1 MNDLRKYVTLME
13 NIVSGGDIIEDKT
26 VSVTIPSGKSPED
39 TRIEDMKLSKFNTYI
54 GATPEN
60 IRELIFNDLN
70 EDGLALNE
78 NDWGYIDADKNE
90 ASQRD
95 DFSIDIFMI
104 RDGKVIPQAVNT
116 TFEDF
121 KNWEMTSDYPEDYF
135 ELVHKELSRTGNYIN
150 EEGWLNVEVIG
161 HSELMNSEY
170 YESINENSKVKVTN
184 KSTGKSV
191 VTTPKRI
198 NEKKHKAN
206 NTGSMENMIKELKE
220 NKKLENDIYKVE
232 LH

>member
-26 VSVTIPSGKSPED
+26 ISVTIPTGKSPHD
-39 TRIEDMKLSKFNTYI
+39 TSIEDMKLSKFNTYI

-78 NDWGYIDADKNE
+78 NDWAYIDADKDE
-90 ASQRD
+90 VRQSD

-116 TFEDF
+116 TFQDF
-121 KNWEMTSDYPEDYF
+121 KNWEMTSNYPEDYF
-135 ELVHKELSRTGNYIN
+135 ELVHKELARTGNYVN
-150 EEGWLNVEVIG
+150 EEGWLSAEVADE
-161 HSELMNSEY
+161 ELMNSEY
-170 YESINENSKVKVTN
+170 YDNINENSKVTVTN
-184 KSTGKSV
+184 KNTGKSV

-206 NTGSMENMIKELKE
+206 STGSMENMIKELKE

-232 LH
+232 LY